1 MRMIL
6 KSLHGENFK
15 GIKSID
21 IKFGEKKTKISGQNA
36 VGKTTI
42 FDMFSWLLFN
52 KNSAGEEK
60 FNVRPLDKNN
70 KRIDNVEI
78 KVVGVIEVDGKEV
91 ELSKVQKQ
99 NWVKKRGTDTVTLQG
114 NVNSF
119 EIDGYPKSEAEFK
132 AYVSNLAQS
141 EEMFKMLTNP
151 QYFSSLKWKDQR
163 DILMKLTTEV
173 SDVELA
179 KEMFDENAYAE
190 SLIEELEKAP
200 STDDIRAKFQKALT
214 EWKKKQAEIPVR
226 IDEAEKSK
234 VDVDVAEQEL
244 LKADLERKIEAVDDR
259 MENAGTEIGRLRGKE
274 MQLQFDMSGIMQV
287 MNDELSAKRRGLDSA
302 KDDATREFN
311 DLHNQ
316 IQSAENQIKA
326 NEKTISDTDEERKN
340 LGVEYNAEFSKAFD
354 EMPYLFDESKWKFD
368 ESTTVCSLCGQKL
381 PQDKI
386 ESLKADFEQK
396 KADAKARA
404 EKQLEDAR
412 KAFDDAK
419 GGKLKDL
426 IAKGNTCKAEIERL
440 TKENTKLQ
448 EDITALKEQES
459 KALAEQNDYAKQL
472 SEIPAEADYSQNE
485 EYVKLKTE
493 HDKILADI
501 AKLESEGADKVVTDL
516 KAEKTNLQAQLDEVN
531 KVIAQAANNVAID
544 DRIETLRDEQKE
556 IGQKVADQEQMLY
569 LLEEFI
575 RFKLNKVSES
585 INSHFK
591 TVNFKLFEM
600 QLNGGMKDCCE
611 CTVNGVGY
619 SDLNNGHKILAGLD
633 IIRSLSELY
642 GVSVPIFVD
651 NAESLTSNY
660 TSDSQLV
667 LLIAKKPQYM
677 DENGE
682 IHDVDENYDPKI
694 HKLVYDGSLKVEVS

>member
-6 KSLHGENFK
+6 KSLHIENFK
-15 GIKSID
+15 GVKSLD
-21 IKFGEKKTKISGQNA
+21 VNFSNKTSISGQNA

-42 FDMFSWLLFN
+42 FDAFTWLLFN

-78 KVVGVIEVDGKEV
+78 KVVGVIDVDGKEV

-99 NWVKKRGTDTVTLQG
+99 NWVKKRGTNTVSLQG
-114 NVNSF
+114 NPNYY
-119 EIDGYPKSEAEFK
+119 EIDGYPKSEADFK

-141 EEMFKMLTNP
+141 EDMFKMLTNP

-163 DILMKLTTEV
+163 DILMKLVAEV

-179 KEMFDENAYAE
+179 QTDAKYVP
-190 SLIEELEKAP
+190 LLGELEKAP
-200 STDDIRAKFQKALT
+200 STDDIRAKFSKALS
-214 EWKKKQAEIPVR
+214 EWKKKQSEIPVR

-326 NEKTISDTDEERKN
+326 NEKTISDTDAERKN

-354 EMPYLFDESKWKFD
+354 EMPYLFDESKWVFD
-368 ESTTVCSLCGQKL
+368 ENSTVCSLCGQQL
-381 PQDKI
+381 PANKI
-386 ESLKADFEQK
+386 EQLKADFEQK

-404 EKQLEDAR
+404 TKQLEDAR

-419 GGKLKDL
+419 GAKLKGL
-426 IAKGNTCKAEIERL
+426 IDKGNACKADIERL
-440 TKENTKLQ
+440 TKENAKLQ
-448 EDITALKEQES
+448 EDIVALKEQES
-459 KALAEQNDYAKQL
+459 KALAEQNEYAKQL

-485 EYVKLKTE
+485 EYVKLKAE
-493 HDKILADI
+493 RDKILADI
-501 AKLESEGADKVVTDL
+501 AELESKGADKAVEDAKGDKAKL
-516 KAEKTNLQAQLDEVN
+516 KSQLDEVN
-531 KVIAQAANNVAID
+531 KIIAQAANNVMID

-611 CTVNGVGY
+611 CTVNGVPY
-619 SDLNNGHKILAGLD
+619 STLNSGHRIVAGLD

-651 NAESLTSNY
+651 NAESLNEFNVP
-660 TSDSQLV
+660 DMDAQLI
-667 LLIAKKPQYM
+667 LLSVSEDKQ
-677 DENGE
+677 
-682 IHDVDENYDPKI
+682 
-694 HKLVYDGSLKVEVS
+694 LKVEGV

>member
-36 VGKTTI
+36 SGKTTI
-42 FDMFSWLLFN
+42 FDIFSWLFFN

-60 FNVRPLDKNN
+60 FNVRPLDKDGH
-70 KRIDNVEI
+70 RIDNVEI
-78 KVVGVIEVDGKEV
+78 KAVGVIDVDGKEV

-114 NVNSF
+114 NINSF

-132 AYVSNLAQS
+132 AYISGLAQS

-173 SDVELA
+173 SDVEMAQTDA
-179 KEMFDENAYAE
+179 KYAP
-190 SLIEELEKAP
+190 LIGELEKAP
-200 STDDIRAKFQKALT
+200 STDDIRAKFSKALS

-244 LKADLERKIEAVDDR
+244 LKADLERKIEALEDLIGKSDVRIDEMRSEEMHCQFEMSAIAQTMDNELSSKKR
-259 MENAGTEIGRLRGKE
+259 EIEKHKYEHEEKLEDIRFSIENA
-274 MQLQFDMSGIMQV
+274 QNSVDS
-287 MNDELSAKRRGLDSA
+287 NKR
-302 KDDATREFN
+302 
-311 DLHNQ
+311 
-316 IQSAENQIKA
+316 
-326 NEKTISDTDEERKN
+326 TISEQTLKKADLAKKYKEEK
-340 LGVEYNAEFSKAFD
+340 EKKFD
-354 EMPYLFDESKWKFD
+354 DSKWVFD
-368 ESTTVCSLCGQKL
+368 ESTTVCSLCGQRL
-381 PQDKI
+381 PEDKI
-386 ESLKADFEQK
+386 ESLRADFSQR
-396 KADAKARA
+396 KADAIEIFNEEHAKTLAMIVDDGNACA
-404 EKQLEDAR
+404 EMIKDLTKNNKELENTINTLKLHEAEEIDII
-412 KAFDDAK
+412 K
-419 GGKLKDL
+419 GLDEQISKIPSCVAYFMQNVEYAKLK
-426 IAKGNTCKAEIERL
+426 AKRDELR
-440 TKENTKLQ
+440 
-448 EDITALKEQES
+448 
-459 KALAEQNDYAKQL
+459 
-472 SEIPAEADYSQNE
+472 
-485 EYVKLKTE
+485 
-493 HDKILADI
+493 ADI
-501 AKLESEGADKVVTDL
+501 AELEPKGADKVVTDL
-516 KAEKTNLQAQLDEVN
+516 KAKKADLQSQLDEVN

-556 IGQKVADQEQMLY
+556 IGQKVADQEQILY

-611 CTVNGVGY
+611 CTVNGVPY
-619 SDLNNGHKILAGLD
+619 STLNSGHRIVAGLD

-642 GVSVPIFVD
+642 GVSVPIFID
-651 NAESLTSNY
+651 NAESLNEFNVP
-660 TSDSQLV
+660 DMDAQLI
-667 LLIAKKPQYM
+667 LLSVTEDKQ
-677 DENGE
+677 
-682 IHDVDENYDPKI
+682 
-694 HKLVYDGSLKVEVS
+694 LKVEGV

>member
-6 KSLHGENFK
+6 KSLHMENFK
-15 GIKSID
+15 GIKSLD
-21 IKFGEKKTKISGQNA
+21 VNFSNKTSIKGQNA

-42 FDMFSWLLFN
+42 FDAFTWLLFN

-60 FNVRPLDKNN
+60 FNVRPLDEHNN
-70 KRIDNVEI
+70 KIHNVEI
-78 KVVGVIEVDGKEV
+78 KVVAVVSVDGKDV
-91 ELSKVQKQ
+91 ELSKTQNE
-99 NWVKKRGTDTVTLQG
+99 NWVKKRGTNTVSLQG
-114 NVNSF
+114 NPNSY

-132 AYVSNLAQS
+132 SYVSGLAQS

-163 DILMKLTTEV
+163 DILMKLVSEV

-179 KEMFDENAYAE
+179 KEKFNENAYAE

-200 STDDIRAKFQKALT
+200 STDDIRAKFSKALS

-244 LKADLERKIEAVDDR
+244 LKADLERKIEVVEDLMEKSDVRIDEMRSEEMHCQFEMSAIAQTMNNELSSKKREIKNHKYDHERKLDDVR
-259 MENAGTEIGRLRGKE
+259 SSIRKAQDSIESGKKSISE
-274 MQLQFDMSGIMQV
+274 QTLKKADLV
-287 MNDELSAKRRGLDSA
+287 KKYNDEKAK
-302 KDDATREFN
+302 KFDD
-311 DLHNQ
+311 
-316 IQSAENQIKA
+316 
-326 NEKTISDTDEERKN
+326 
-340 LGVEYNAEFSKAFD
+340 
-354 EMPYLFDESKWKFD
+354 SKWVFD
-368 ESTTVCSLCGQKL
+368 ESTTVCSLCGQRLPEDKIDSLRADFSQRKADAIETFNEEHAKTLAMIVDDGNACAEMIKELTENNKELENTINTLKL
-381 PQDKI
+381 HEAEEIDIIRGFDEQISKIPACADYMQNAEYVELKDKQDKLLVDIAELESKGADKAI
-386 ESLKADFEQK
+386 EDLKAD
-396 KADAKARA
+396 KA
-404 EKQLEDAR
+404 
-412 KAFDDAK
+412 
-419 GGKLKDL
+419 KLK
-426 IAKGNTCKAEIERL
+426 
-440 TKENTKLQ
+440 
-448 EDITALKEQES
+448 S
-459 KALAEQNDYAKQL
+459 
-472 SEIPAEADYSQNE
+472 
-485 EYVKLKTE
+485 
-493 HDKILADI
+493 
-501 AKLESEGADKVVTDL
+501 
-516 KAEKTNLQAQLDEVN
+516 QLDEVN
-531 KVIAQAANNVAID
+531 KVIAQAANNVMID
-544 DRIETLRDEQKE
+544 ERIETLRDEQKE

-591 TVNFKLFEM
+591 TVNFKLWEM

-642 GVSVPIFVD
+642 GVNVPIFVD

-677 DENGE
+677 DEDGE
-682 IHDVDENYDPKI
+682 IYDVDENYDPKI
-694 HKLVYDGSLKVEVS
+694 HKLVYDGSLKVEAM

>member
-1 MRMIL
+1 MKL
-6 KSLHGENFK
+6 KIRSLHMENFK
-15 GIKSID
+15 GIKSLD
-21 IKFGEKKTKISGQNA
+21 VNFSNKTSIKGQNA
-36 VGKTTI
+36 AGKTTI
-42 FDMFSWLLFN
+42 FDAFTWLLFN

-60 FNVRPLDKNN
+60 FNVRPLDKDGH
-70 KRIDNVEI
+70 RIDNVEI

-119 EIDGYPKSEAEFK
+119 EIDGYPKSEADFK

-141 EEMFKMLTNP
+141 DDMFKMLTNP

-200 STDDIRAKFQKALT
+200 STDDIRAKFSKALS

-234 VDVDVAEQEL
+234 IDVDVAEQEL
-244 LKADLERKIEAVDDR
+244 AKTDLTRRIAECDKKI
-259 MENAGTEIGRLRGKE
+259 ENAGSALGDLRSKE
-274 MQLQFDMSGIMQV
+274 MQLQFDMSGMEQT
-287 MNDELSAKRRGLDSA
+287 MNRELSNKRSIM
-302 KDDATREFN
+302 DAELRDCKNELEHFAVTISLKEK
-311 DLHNQ
+311 Q
-316 IQSAENQIKA
+316 ISD
-326 NEKTISDTDEERKN
+326 NEKTITDADAERKK
-340 LGVEYNAEFSKAFD
+340 LGEQYNAEKAKAFD
-354 EMPYLFDESKWKFD
+354 ETPYLFDESKWVFD
-368 ESTTVCSLCGQKL
+368 ESTTICSLCGQKL
-381 PQDKI
+381 PADKI
-386 ESLKADFEQK
+386 EQLKADFEERK
-396 KADAKARA
+396 TKAKADAKRKLNDSKSDFITQK
-404 EKQLEDAR
+404 ESNLEEI
-412 KAFDDAK
+412 KAYGFAK
-419 GGKLKDL
+419 KNL
-426 IAKGNTCKAEIERL
+426 IEEL
-440 TKENTKLQ
+440 TKKNADLQMEIDSLKKQEQGTFTNKEELCKL
-448 EDITALKEQES
+448 
-459 KALAEQNDYAKQL
+459 L
-472 SEIPAEADYSQNE
+472 SEIPEEADYSQNE
-485 EYVKLKTE
+485 EYVKLKAE

-501 AKLESEGADKVVTDL
+501 AKLESEGAYKVVTDL

-531 KVIAQAANNVAID
+531 KVIAQAANNIMID

-611 CTVNGVGY
+611 CTVNGVPY
-619 SDLNNGHKILAGLD
+619 STLNSGHRIVAGLD

-642 GVSVPIFVD
+642 GVNVPIFVD
-651 NAESLTSNY
+651 NAESLNEFNVPDMDT
-660 TSDSQLV
+660 QLI
-667 LLIAKKPQYM
+667 LLTVSEDKQ
-677 DENGE
+677 
-682 IHDVDENYDPKI
+682 
-694 HKLVYDGSLKVEVS
+694 LKVEAV

>member
-6 KSLHGENFK
+6 KSLHMENFK
-15 GIKSID
+15 GIKSLD
-21 IKFGEKKTKISGQNA
+21 VNFSNKTSIKGQNA

-42 FDMFSWLLFN
+42 FDAFTWLLFN

-60 FNVRPLDKNN
+60 FNVRPLDEHNN
-70 KRIDNVEI
+70 KIHNVEI
-78 KVVGVIEVDGKEV
+78 KVVAVVSVDGKDV
-91 ELSKVQKQ
+91 ELSKTQKE
-99 NWVKKRGTDTVTLQG
+99 NWVKKRGTNTVSLQG
-114 NVNSF
+114 NPNSY

-132 AYVSNLAQS
+132 SYVSGLAQS

-151 QYFSSLKWKDQR
+151 QYFSSLKWKEQR
-163 DILMKLTTEV
+163 DILMKLVAEV

-179 KEMFDENAYAE
+179 RTDAKYAP
-190 SLIEELEKAP
+190 LIDELEKAP
-200 STDDIRAKFQKALT
+200 STDDIRAKFSKALS

-244 LKADLERKIEAVDDR
+244 LKADLERKIEALEDL
-259 MENAGTEIGRLRGKE
+259 MEKSDVRIDE
-274 MQLQFDMSGIMQV
+274 MRSEEMHCQFEMSAIAQA
-287 MNDELSAKRRGLDSA
+287 MNNELSSKKREIENKKYDHEEKLQDIRSSIRKAQDSIEINKKSISEQTLKKADLAK
-302 KDDATREFN
+302 KY
-311 DLHNQ
+311 
-316 IQSAENQIKA
+316 K
-326 NEKTISDTDEERKN
+326 EEREK
-340 LGVEYNAEFSKAFD
+340 K
-354 EMPYLFDESKWKFD
+354 FDESKWVFD
-368 ESTTVCSLCGQKL
+368 ENSTVCSLCGQRL
-381 PQDKI
+381 QEDKI
-386 ESLKADFEQK
+386 ESLRADFSQR
-396 KADAKARA
+396 KADAIESFNEEHAKTLAMIVDDGNACA
-404 EKQLEDAR
+404 EMIK
-412 KAFDDAK
+412 
-419 GGKLKDL
+419 
-426 IAKGNTCKAEIERL
+426 NL
-440 TKENTKLQ
+440 TENNKELENTINTLKLH
-448 EDITALKEQES
+448 EAEEIDIVKGLDEQIS
-459 KALAEQNDYAKQL
+459 K
-472 SEIPAEADYSQNE
+472 IPACADYMQNA
-485 EYVKLKTE
+485 EYVELKTKQ
-493 HDKILADI
+493 DKLLADI
-501 AKLESEGADKVVTDL
+501 AELESKGADKAVEDL
-516 KAEKTNLQAQLDEVN
+516 KADKAKLKSQLDEVN
-531 KVIAQAANNVAID
+531 KVIAQAANNVMID
-544 DRIETLRDEQKE
+544 ERIETLRDEQRE

-591 TVNFKLFEM
+591 TVNFKLWEM

-642 GVSVPIFVD
+642 GVSCPIFVD

-677 DENGE
+677 DKDGE

>member
-1 MRMIL
+1 MKL
-6 KSLHGENFK
+6 KIRSLHMENFK
-15 GIKSID
+15 GIKMLDVTFS
-21 IKFGEKKTKISGQNA
+21 GKTKISGQNA

-42 FDMFSWLLFN
+42 FDAFTWLLFN

-60 FNVRPLDKNN
+60 FNVRPLDKDG

-78 KVVGVIEVDGKEV
+78 KVVAVLDVDGKEV

-119 EIDGYPKSEAEFK
+119 EIDGYPKSEADFK
-132 AYVSNLAQS
+132 AYVSGLAQS
-141 EEMFKMLTNP
+141 EDMFKLLTNP

-163 DILMKLTTEV
+163 DILMKLVAEV

-179 KEMFDENAYAE
+179 QTDAKYAP
-190 SLIEELEKAP
+190 LIDELEKAP
-200 STDDIRAKFQKALT
+200 STDDIRAKFSKALS

-234 VDVDVAEQEL
+234 IDVDVAEQEL
-244 LKADLERKIEAVDDR
+244 AKVDLVRRIAECGKK
-259 MENAGTEIGRLRGKE
+259 MENAGSALGDLRSKE

-302 KDDATREFN
+302 KDDATRELN

-326 NEKTISDTDEERKN
+326 NEKTISDTDAERKN

-404 EKQLEDAR
+404 TKQLEDAR

-419 GGKLKDL
+419 GAKLKGL
-426 IAKGNTCKAEIERL
+426 IDKGNACKADIERM
-440 TKENTKLQ
+440 TKENAKLQ
-448 EDITALKEQES
+448 EDIVALKEQES
-459 KALAEQNDYAKQL
+459 KALAKQNDYAKQL
-472 SEIPAEADYSQNE
+472 SEIQAEADYSQNE
-485 EYVKLKTE
+485 EYAKLKAE
-493 HDKILADI
+493 HDEVLAKIE
-501 AKLESEGADKVVTDL
+501 KLESEGADSVVDEL
-516 KAEKTNLQAQLDEVN
+516 KAEKSDLQAQLNEVN
-531 KVIAQAANNVAID
+531 AVIAKASMNVEID
-544 DRIETLRDEQKE
+544 ERISELQTEQKE

-575 RFKLNKVSES
+575 RFKLDKVSES

-611 CTVNGVGY
+611 CTVNGVPY
-619 SDLNNGHKILAGLD
+619 STLNSGHRIVAGLD

-651 NAESLTSNY
+651 NCEAVSSGNLPDMESQMICLYVSEDKELVVSN
-660 TSDSQLV
+660 
-667 LLIAKKPQYM
+667 
-677 DENGE
+677 E
-682 IHDVDENYDPKI
+682 
-694 HKLVYDGSLKVEVS
+694 